1 MRIAYGVQGEGMG
14 HATRSDCVIEHLRS
28 NDDTV
33 EVFTSRRAYEFL
45 SRKHPNVHHIKG
57 FELTYKDDELLT
69 TTSTIDIIRKLPKG
83 LIPTLRF
90 VLERFLETKP
100 EAVITDHETFTA
112 LIGRLLS
119 IPVIYAGNIA
129 VLERT
134 SIDEGV
140 LAKRYPK
147 LIVRATSRLSSFKAT
162 NYVIPTFFYPETK
175 SSNVIL
181 TDPVVRKSYTSLEP
195 RRGSYLF
202 VYHTTSTN
210 ESLIRAL
217 KETGIECHIYG
228 FGARERDGNLV
239 FNDFDEERF
248 TQDLAGSQAAILGG
262 GFTTISEAL
271 YLKKP
276 IYCVP
281 LKNHFEQLV
290 NANELE
296 KRTFGE
302 WHKEPDA
309 KSIFDFILKAP
320 LYEHYLEHYD
330 MDPRSFERTVR
341 EITLIKKQEPNFTA
355 VERIFGVIGR

>member
-28 NDDTV
+28 CGDTV
-33 EVFTSRRAYEFL
+33 EIFTSQRAYSFL
-45 SRKHPNVHHIKG
+45 KEKHPNVHRIKG

-69 TTSTIDIIRKLPKG
+69 TTSTIDIIKKLPKG

-90 VLERFLETKP
+90 VLERFLATKP
-100 EAVITDHETFTA
+100 EAVVTDHETFTA

-129 VLERT
+129 ILERT

-147 LIVRATSRLSSFKAT
+147 LIVRATSRLSSLRAT

-175 SSNVIL
+175 SSNVVL
-181 TDPVVRKSYTSLEP
+181 TDPVVRKSYASLEP
-195 RRGSYLF
+195 KRGSYLF

-210 ESLIRAL
+210 EGLLRAL
-217 KETGIECHIYG
+217 KESGVESRIYG
-228 FGARERDGNLV
+228 FGARERDGNLI
-239 FNDFDEERF
+239 FSDFDEERF
-248 TQDLAGSQAAILGG
+248 ARDLAGSRAAVIGG
-262 GFTTISEAL
+262 GFTTMSEAL

-276 IYCVP
+276 VYCVP

-302 WHKEPDA
+302 WHATPDG
-309 KSIFDFILKAP
+309 KSIFDFTLKTP
-320 LYEHYLEHYD
+320 LYEHYLRGYHT
-330 MDPRSFERTVR
+330 DPHSFEKTVR
-341 EITLIKKQEPNFTA
+341 EVANIKKRAPRA
-355 VERIFGVIGR
+355 HVGERILGVIGR